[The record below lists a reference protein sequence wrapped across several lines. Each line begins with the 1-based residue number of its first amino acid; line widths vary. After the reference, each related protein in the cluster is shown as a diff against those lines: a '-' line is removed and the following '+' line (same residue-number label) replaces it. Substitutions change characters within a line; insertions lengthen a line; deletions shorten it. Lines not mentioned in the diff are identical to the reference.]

1 MPDHVLHIA
10 PNLSPV
16 DPSIDPAP
24 ALTFGTLA
32 STLSCTRDTT
42 VPISAF
48 GRKYSIILLAENLII
63 FFLYY
68 LFGFAAETSKLTNK
82 LCFRAVMDGNSS
94 SHPNCRC
101 ALKSS

>member
-1 MPDHVLHIA
+1 MFGEPNILHIA

-42 VPISAF
+42 VSNICFREKIFNYLA
-48 GRKYSIILLAENLII
+48 GRNLRI
-63 FFLYY
+63 FFPYN

-82 LCFRAVMDGNSS
+82 LF
-94 SHPNCRC
+94 
-101 ALKSS
+101 